1 MTEFGVTEK
10 HPRYFISP
18 RLLGHSCISDIVRLC
33 SFRDSVPFLSCAVR
47 VRQYVICVCMAL
59 GLFAGTACADPFE
72 DVVTLAQQGMP
83 ALALRLVD
91 QQQVSAH
98 PMADDWAA
106 WEKARILIYQQ
117 RRDWPS
123 VIRRTQS
130 LVSSGIFNRRSEHD
144 TVSPASDNVSMDVA
158 RWILMQGA
166 VAQLELDQGAAA
178 REWLLRLLWQPAVQ
192 GCASSECAGAPAVL
206 SAQDAAPVQEEA
218 QQVEPS
224 GVMEHAVTA
233 PPECTGVTGCADMT
247 VSVSAPPGVD
257 SHVLRSYRRMII
269 HSYIVDGRVDDAYTA
284 MLRYQQDYGN
294 ADVPTRVLQARVL
307 LLAGRAADAAALLR
321 DMQHPAAR
329 AVYLLARLRSNGR
342 PENILQE
349 AHQLAKQQGVS
360 VAGAC
365 VSCVAWAVQAEAA
378 QLIGDHERRV
388 EALEYMLAL
397 YDKTAPRYDDAG
409 CTDHVRNSAAPL
421 RQMPLQEQHPGDMH
435 AEHAECINVSGLFN
449 ISSDA
454 VWDAYVAYA
463 QILGNQQQLL
473 MGDFEPWF
481 VVAQSMLEKHPL
493 RARAMFAFLAL
504 QADTIEVRTRA
515 HQQLIGLLGQHAP
528 RSDQRIQGAQKP
540 PQDNVLM
547 RSLYLA
553 LDRFH

>member
-10 HPRYFISP
+10 HPLYFMSP
-18 RLLGHSCISDIVRLC
+18 RPLGRSRISGIIRLC
-33 SFRDSVPFLSCAVR
+33 SFRDNVPFLSCVVR
-47 VRQYVICVCMAL
+47 VRQYIICVCMAF
-59 GLFAGTACADPFE
+59 GLFAGAACADPFE
-72 DVVTLAQQGMP
+72 GMVTLAQQGMP
-83 ALALRLVD
+83 ASLALRLID
-91 QQQVSAH
+91 QQQASAN
-98 PMADDWAA
+98 PMAADWAA

-123 VIRRTQS
+123 IIRRTQS
-130 LVSSGIFNRRSEHD
+130 LVASGIFNPRSERD
-144 TVSPASDNVSMDVA
+144 AVSLMPDNVSMDVA

-192 GCASSECAGAPAVL
+192 GCTSSECAGVPVAL
-206 SAQDAAPVQEEA
+206 SAQDTAPGQAEV
-218 QQVEPS
+218 QQV
-224 GVMEHAVTA
+224 GVMQEHAA
-233 PPECTGVTGCADMT
+233 AALPECTGITGCVDMT
-247 VSVSAPPGVD
+247 VGVSAPPGVD

-284 MLRYQQDYGN
+284 MLRYQQDYGH

-307 LLAGRAADAAALLR
+307 LLAGRAADAAALLS
-321 DMQHPAAR
+321 DVQHPAAR

-349 AHQLAKQQGVS
+349 AHQLAQQQGVS

-365 VSCVAWAVQAEAA
+365 ISCVAWAVQAEAA

-409 CTDHVRNSAAPL
+409 CTDHVRNSAARP
-421 RQMPLQEQHPGDMH
+421 QAQHAVMGQHSGEMH
-435 AEHAECINVSGLFN
+435 AEHTECVNVSGLFN
-449 ISSDA
+449 VSSDA

-493 RARAMFAFLAL
+493 RARALFAFLAL
-504 QADTIEVRTRA
+504 EADTIEVRTRA

-528 RSDQRIQGAQKP
+528 RPDQRIQGTQKP